1 MKRDKGYYRDD
12 DFVLRCRH
20 GHKLH
25 LACEHCEQSDREQRE
40 SDATLYRNAAWVACC
55 FLGVALGVILAIL

>member
-1 MKRDKGYYRDD
+1 MKHDNGYYRDD

-25 LACEHCEQSDREQRE
+25 LACEHCEQSDRERE
-40 SDATLYRNAAWVACC
+40 NDVALYRNAAWIACC
-55 FLGVALGVILAIL
+55 CFGAALGVILAIL